1 MSFSYIPVIVTFNR
15 KDKLITAIQSV
26 LDQTI
31 QPQKIVIV
39 DNHSDDGT
47 QDLVKKNYQDE
58 IDNGLIDYHYLP
70 ENIGGSGGF
79 SKGVKYANKYET
91 DYIAVSDD
99 DAFYRKDYFEKIS
112 DAAKENSSVKA
123 FQGVAY
129 DSNIDKISI
138 QGKKIINWN
147 SLDSENIKMQK
158 QDIYADLATFVGFV
172 FTKKIVS
179 KIGYPVDNFF
189 IWNDD
194 AEYSLRMRNITKIL
208 QVKNAIVDHAGTQ
221 RIGGTLTPIWKTY
234 YGFRNKI
241 VLRRKYS
248 KSKLAAQSINVFL
261 LVRQVAAAVL
271 KSSYKGKR
279 RAYIKA
285 FIDGFRDAQ
294 IGKMGKNK
302 KYMPQQG
309 Y

>member
-31 QPQKIVIV
+31 KPQKVLIV

-47 QDLVKKNYQDE
+47 QDLVRKNYQDE
-58 IDNGLIDYHYLP
+58 IENGLIDYHYLP

-79 SKGVKYANKYET
+79 SKGVEYASEYET

-99 DAFYRKDYFEKIS
+99 DAFYKKDYFEKIS
-112 DAAKENSSVKA
+112 DAAKENPAVKA

-129 DSNIDKISI
+129 DSNSDKVSI

-158 QDIYADLATFVGFV
+158 KAIYADLATFVGFV
-172 FTKKIVS
+172 FTREIVS
-179 KIGYPVDNFF
+179 KVGYPVNDFF

-221 RIGGTLTPIWKTY
+221 RVGGALTPIWKTY

-241 VLRRKYS
+241 VLRKKYS
-248 KSKLAAQSINVFL
+248 KSKLAAQLINVFL
-261 LVRQVAAAVL
+261 LIRQVAAAML

-294 IGKMGKNK
+294 NGKMGKNK

>member
-112 DAAKENSSVKA
+112 DAAKENPSVKA
-123 FQGVAY
+123 FQGFSYNSEQKEYFVE
-129 DSNIDKISI
+129 
-138 QGKKIINWN
+138 GRKIINWN
-147 SLDSENIKMQK
+147 TLDSVAIPNEGKNVF
-158 QDIYADLATFVGFV
+158 ADLSTFVGLTF
-172 FTKKIVS
+172 S
-179 KIGYPVDNFF
+179 KGLINKVGYPVDNFF

-194 AEYSLRMRNITKIL
+194 AEYSLRLGKVTKIL
-208 QVKNAIVDHAGTQ
+208 QVKDAVVDHSQVQ
-221 RIGGTLTPIWKTY
+221 RVSGNLVPLWKTY

-241 VLRRKYS
+241 VLR
-248 KSKLAAQSINVFL
+248 KLYAKNKLLARFYDFYFLIRQCIAAT
-261 LVRQVAAAVL
+261 L
-271 KSSYKGKR
+271 KPNYKKLR
-279 RAYIKA
+279 FHYIKA
-285 FIDGFRDAQ
+285 FINAYVDAY
-294 IGKMGKNK
+294 KNRLGKNNN
-302 KYMPQQG
+302 YMPG
-309 Y
+309 KEY

>member
-31 QPQKIVIV
+31 KPQKVLIV

-47 QDLVKKNYQDE
+47 QDLVRKNYQDE
-58 IDNGLIDYHYLP
+58 IENGLIDYHYLP

-79 SKGVKYANKYET
+79 SKGVEYASEYET

-99 DAFYRKDYFEKIS
+99 DAFYKKDYFEKIS
-112 DAAKENSSVKA
+112 DAAKENPAVKA

-129 DSNIDKISI
+129 DSNSDKVSI

-158 QDIYADLATFVGFV
+158 KAIYADLATFVGFV
-172 FTKKIVS
+172 FTREIVS
-179 KIGYPVDNFF
+179 KVGYPVNDFF

-221 RIGGTLTPIWKTY
+221 RVGGALTPIWKTY

-241 VLRRKYS
+241 VLRKKYS
-248 KSKLAAQSINVFL
+248 KSKLAAQLINVFL
-261 LVRQVAAAVL
+261 LIRQVAAAML

-294 IGKMGKNK
+294 NGKMGKNK
-302 KYMPQQG
+302 K
-309 Y
+309 